1 MIILLSSLYMI
12 HLETVY
18 TEHSSK
24 HRDYFPIYD
33 EIFSNNNIDRFYRYK
48 ILEIGV
54 DLGSG
59 LRALKQ
65 FFPNSQIVG
74 LDIKAECKQYEEE
87 NVEIII
93 GSQIDDNILQR
104 LSSYNFDIIIDDG
117 SHDNNHVFY
126 TFNYLFK
133 SLNTSTVGLYIIEDI
148 HTSYWPY
155 YNGGYKEQ
163 KSTIE
168 KLKNLIDMMH
178 AWCIRDPID
187 CHNPPYNGA
196 LVNKTYY
203 EEWLRF
209 IQFYENIVVIKKKK
223 EKARCSKPI

>member
-1 MIILLSSLYMI
+1 MLK
-12 HLETVY
+12 LETIY

-24 HRDYFPIYD
+24 HRDYFSIYD
-33 EIFSNNNIDRFYRYK
+33 EIFSNNNIDRLHTYK

-74 LDIKAECKQYEEE
+74 LDIKADCKQYEEE
-87 NVEIII
+87 NIEIII
-93 GSQIDDNILQR
+93 GSQIDNNILEQ
-104 LSSYNFDIIIDDG
+104 LSTYNFDIIIDDG

-133 SLNTSTVGLYIIEDI
+133 HLNTTNVGLYVIEDI

-163 KSTIE
+163 NSTIE
-168 KLKNLIDMMH
+168 KLKNLIDMLH

-187 CHNPPYNGA
+187 CHRPPYNGA
-196 LVNKTYY
+196 NVNKTYY
-203 EEWLRF
+203 EEWMHF
-209 IQFYENIVVIKKKK
+209 IQFYENIVVIKKRKD
-223 EKARCSKPI
+223 KARCSKPI